1 MGSTQSTWGDARHA
15 AAKRIER
22 EKERNDMTVTN
33 GDGAMNG
40 VHEKPSTGVKVSKEV
55 EDLLLWEDPIKSGG
69 ILGGATVAY
78 LLFHCS
84 GYSAMYIICNLL
96 LVGVVGTFVWSI
108 IAQLLGKPE
117 FPLPEPKP
125 EAIDKAF
132 ACISD
137 SGKTYTNKAIG
148 VFYRIAKGHEPAL
161 SLKAG
166 AVLYAMAKVSSMFT
180 LLTLAYIATVGA
192 FAGPKIYTLY
202 REDIDMYVDIAKSKV
217 DEVVVQAKEVL
228 NEKILSKIKPPAKK
242 TE

>member
-1 MGSTQSTWGDARHA
+1 MGETAPRSSIDLHTNSAKRHVRSHGADERRRQDERHA
-15 AAKRIER
+15 R
-22 EKERNDMTVTN
+22 EVRHGHVRC
-33 GDGAMNG
+33 
-40 VHEKPSTGVKVSKEV
+40 
-55 EDLLLWEDPIKSGG
+55 
-69 ILGGATVAY
+69 LGGGTVAY

-161 SLKAG
+161 S
-166 AVLYAMAKVSSMFT
+166 
-180 LLTLAYIATVGA
+180 
-192 FAGPKIYTLY
+192 P
-202 REDIDMYVDIAKSKV
+202 
-217 DEVVVQAKEVL
+217 
-228 NEKILSKIKPPAKK
+228 
-242 TE
+242 

>member
-1 MGSTQSTWGDARHA
+1 MGTAPRSSIDLRTNSAKRHVRSHGADERRLQDERHA
-15 AAKRIER
+15 REVRLGHVRCLEGGRGPSSLGRPCEER
-22 EKERNDMTVTN
+22 GYSR
-33 GDGAMNG
+33 GS
-40 VHEKPSTGVKVSKEV
+40 H
-55 EDLLLWEDPIKSGG
+55 
-69 ILGGATVAY
+69 
-78 LLFHCS
+78 S

-217 DEVVVQAKEVL
+217 DEVVVQAKG
-228 NEKILSKIKPPAKK
+228 
-242 TE
+242 

>member
-55 EDLLLWEDPIKSGG
+55 EDLLLWQDPIKSGG

-84 GYSAMYIICNLL
+84 GYTAMYIVCNLL

-117 FPLPEPKP
+117 FPIPEPKP
-125 EAIDKAF
+125 EAIEKFFDCA
-132 ACISD
+132 ATQA
-137 SGKTYTNKAIG
+137 KTYTNKFVG

-161 SLKAG
+161 SLKA
-166 AVLYAMAKVSSMFT
+166 AFILYISAK
-180 LLTLAYIATVGA
+180 LT
-192 FAGPKIYTLY
+192 
-202 REDIDMYVDIAKSKV
+202 V
-217 DEVVVQAKEVL
+217 DEVVGQAKEFV
-228 NEKILSKIKPPAKK
+228 NDKVLSKIKPPAKK
-242 TE
+242 T

>member
-1 MGSTQSTWGDARHA
+1 MGRRREARSCETH
-15 AAKRIER
+15 RERER

-84 GYSAMYIICNLL
+84 GYSALYIVCNLL

-117 FPLPEPKP
+117 FPIPEPQP
-125 EAIDKAF
+125 EAIEKAF
-132 ACISD
+132 AAVAD
-137 SGKTYTNKAIG
+137 KGKTVTNQGIG
-148 VFYRIAKGHEPAL
+148 FFYFFSFISSLRPRIWPVRRAA
-161 SLKAG
+161 
-166 AVLYAMAKVSSMFT
+166 
-180 LLTLAYIATVGA
+180 
-192 FAGPKIYTLY
+192 
-202 REDIDMYVDIAKSKV
+202 
-217 DEVVVQAKEVL
+217 
-228 NEKILSKIKPPAKK
+228 IKPTFWPG
-242 TE
+242 TESRRTVDGCPMCRWLPPP

>member
-1 MGSTQSTWGDARHA
+1 MT
-15 AAKRIER
+15 
-22 EKERNDMTVTN
+22 KEN
-33 GDGAMNG
+33 GTATMNG
-40 VHEKPSTGVKVSKEV
+40 NGHAEPTKTSPTGIKMSKEV
-55 EDLLLWEDPIKSGG
+55 EELLLWEDPIKSGG

-78 LLFHCS
+78 VLFHCS
-84 GYSAMYIICNLL
+84 GYSATYIICNLL

-180 LLTLAYIATVGA
+180 LLTLVYIATVGA
-192 FAGPKIYTLY
+192 FAGP
-202 REDIDMYVDIAKSKV
+202 
-217 DEVVVQAKEVL
+217 
-228 NEKILSKIKPPAKK
+228 
-242 TE
+242 

>member
-1 MGSTQSTWGDARHA
+1 MGQRQLHDHPSTYTPTPLSDTLEAMAQ
-15 AAKRIER
+15 
-22 EKERNDMTVTN
+22 TN
-33 GDGAMNG
+33 GDAKTNG
-40 VHEKPSTGVKVSKEV
+40 THEKCATGMCGVSKEV
-55 EDLLLWEDPIKSGG
+55 EDLLLWADPVKSGG

>member
-84 GYSAMYIICNLL
+84 GYTALYIVCNLL

-117 FPLPEPKP
+117 FPIPEPKP
-125 EAIDKAF
+125 EAIEKLVDCAGTQ
-132 ACISD
+132 A
-137 SGKTYTNKAIG
+137 KTYTNKAVGI
-148 VFYRIAKGHEPAL
+148 FYRITKGHEPAL
-161 SLKAG
+161 SLKA
-166 AVLYAMAKVSSMFT
+166 AFILYIVAKLTGMFS
-180 LLTLAYIATVGA
+180 LLTLVYVACVGA
-192 FAGPKIYTLY
+192 FVGPKVYVLY
-202 REDIDMYVDIAKSKV
+202 KEDIDKYIGIAKVKV
-217 DEVVVQAKEVL
+217 DEVLGQAKEFV
-228 NEKILSKIKPPAKK
+228 NDKVLSKIKPLAKK

>member
-1 MGSTQSTWGDARHA
+1 MGHTNSAKRHVRSHGADERRRQDERHA
-15 AAKRIER
+15 REVRHGHVRCLEGGRGPSSLGRPCEER
-22 EKERNDMTVTN
+22 
-33 GDGAMNG
+33 GY
-40 VHEKPSTGVKVSKEV
+40 S
-55 EDLLLWEDPIKSGG
+55 W
-69 ILGGATVAY
+69 GATVAY